1 MKEIYHYVASEED
14 IPFISET
21 YNEKFDFARRRI
33 KRSWQSVYQTKG
45 GRG

>member
-21 YNEKFDFARRRI
+21 YNEKFVL
-33 KRSWQSVYQTKG
+33 QG
-45 GRG
+45 EE